1 LIQKNN
7 KNMLALVIT
16 LTITNISSFK
26 SLAKYR
32 DRVKQKGF
40 WGPWKI
46 PSVSLAEID
55 PIFKTNEFGP
65 TMQTMVQ
72 FMGRGDLAVPGG
84 TSDTEAWILAVLA
97 KKSQHIF
104 EFGTCTGKTT
114 FLMAKNSAPD
124 AKVATITLAPEDLSA
139 YKVDAQDDQQSTQ
152 DALNESVFTDFL
164 YSNTPEESKIEQLF
178 GDSKVFD
185 EAKYLNQYDLIFVDG
200 SHAYSY
206 VLSDSRKALKMLKS
220 GGLLLWHDYAGP
232 YGLKDVYN
240 GLNEIAKQYPLVH
253 IKGTTLVA
261 YRKPLN

>member
-1 LIQKNN
+1 
-7 KNMLALVIT
+7 MLALVIT
-16 LTITNISSFK
+16 LAILVVVLTITNISSFK

-40 WGPWKI
+40 LGPWQI
-46 PSVSLAEID
+46 PSASLADID

-65 TMQTMVQ
+65 TMNTMVQ

-97 KKSQHIF
+97 KKSQSIF

-114 FLMAKNSAPD
+114 FLMAKNSAPE

-139 YKVDAQDDQQSTQ
+139 YKVDNQDDKQSTQ

-164 YSNTPEESKIEQLF
+164 YSNTPEETKIEQLF

-185 EAKYLNQYDLIFVDG
+185 ESKHLNRYDLIFVDG

-206 VLSDSRKALKMLKS
+206 VLSDSRKALKMLKP
-220 GGLLLWHDYAGP
+220 GGLLLWHDYSGP

-240 GLNEIAKQYPLVH
+240 GLNEIAKEYPLVH

-261 YRKPLN
+261 YRKPSDS